1 MEIIPE
7 DLYKEREKRV
17 VDAIRLRKP
26 DRVPITPH
34 FSFFPAKYSG
44 YTPEEV
50 MYDPEK
56 LWKAQW
62 KTLVEFEP
70 DMDNSPFGLRFLGP
84 LLEVL
89 DFRQLKWPGHGVSSD
104 VSYQFVEG
112 EYMKAEEYDAFLGDP
127 TDFIIRVYWPRIF
140 GSLEPL
146 KGLPPL
152 RDIIT
157 YSIGTPFGFGAF
169 GSPEMMAA
177 LDILKKAGE
186 KSQQISQ
193 YARLYAQKAREAGFP
208 MQYGGF
214 SQAPFDTLGDYFRGT
229 KGAMLD
235 MYRRPEKVIKACER
249 MLPIMLEVAV
259 NASKTSGNPRI
270 FIPIHKGLDGF
281 MSEAQFKKF
290 FWPTLRELIIAL
302 IDVGLTPCVLW
313 EGNCTSRLGIIKDI
327 PEGKAVYGFEATDI
341 FKAKEVLGNRIC
353 IRGNVPL
360 SLLATGAPED
370 VKLYCKK
377 LIDVVGRDGGYIMDS
392 AAGFDDAKPENVKVM
407 FEFTKE
413 YGVY

>member
-1 MEIIPE
+1 MDKTPE
-7 DLYKEREKRV
+7 DLYREREKRV
-17 VDAIRLRKP
+17 VDAIALRKP

-34 FSFFPAKYSG
+34 FSFFPAKFSG
-44 YTPEEV
+44 YTAEEV

-62 KTLVEFEP
+62 KTLIEFEP
-70 DMDNSPFGLRFLGP
+70 DLDNSPFGLRFLGP
-84 LLEVL
+84 LLDVL

-127 TDFIIRVYWPRIF
+127 TDFTIRTYWPRIF

-146 KGLPPL
+146 KELPPL

-157 YSIGTPFGFGAF
+157 YSIGTPFGFGVF
-169 GSPEMMAA
+169 GSSEMMAA
-177 LDILKKAGE
+177 LDVLKRAGE
-186 KSQQISQ
+186 KSQQVGQ

-214 SQAPFDTLGDYFRGT
+214 SQAPFDTLGDYLRGT
-229 KGAMLD
+229 KGVMLD
-235 MYRRPEKVIKACER
+235 MYRRPEKVVKACEKL
-249 MLPIMLEVAV
+249 LPIMLEVAV

-281 MSEAQFKKF
+281 MSEVQFRKF
-290 FWPTLRELIIAL
+290 FWPTLRELIISL
-302 IDVGLTPCVLW
+302 INEGLTPCVLW
-313 EGNCTSRLGIIKDI
+313 EGNCTSRLDIIKDI
-327 PEGKAVYGFEATDI
+327 PEQKAVYGFEATDI

-353 IRGNVPL
+353 IRGNIPL
-360 SLLATGAPED
+360 SLLATGTPED

-392 AAGFDDAKPENVKVM
+392 AAGFDDAKPENVRVM
-407 FEFTKE
+407 FQFTRE